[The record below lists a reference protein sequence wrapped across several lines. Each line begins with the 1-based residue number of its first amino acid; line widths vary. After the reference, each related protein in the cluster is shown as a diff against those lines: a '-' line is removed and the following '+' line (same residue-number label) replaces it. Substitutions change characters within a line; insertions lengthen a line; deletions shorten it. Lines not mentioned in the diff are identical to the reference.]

1 MNKSSFVKIF
11 ALCLCMFLLAGCGNA
26 AKIKT
31 NDNSNR
37 PETPA
42 DMTGF
47 PTGTIQRECLYV
59 NGSLYLYNSRWNDNL
74 QDNGYT
80 YYGEI
85 KEEDVYNTPNLDL
98 TAAWIEV
105 GSKVYVCSENAES
118 VIVEENGLL
127 YKYTADALQ

>member
-1 MNKSSFVKIF
+1 MNKNVFVKIF
-11 ALCLCMFLLAGCGNA
+11 ALCLCMFLLTGCGNA
-26 AKIKT
+26 VKNKT

-37 PETPA
+37 PETSA

-47 PTGTIQRECLYV
+47 PTGTIQRECLYA
-59 NGSLYLYNSRWNDNL
+59 NGFLYLYDCRWNDGL
-74 QDNGYT
+74 QNGDYT

-85 KEEDVYNTPNLDL
+85 KEEDVYNIPNSDL

-105 GSKVYVCSENAES
+105 GSKVYVCSENTES

-127 YKYTADALQ
+127 YKYTKDALQ